1 MPQLDPQQGLLIA
14 LQAEHQ
20 IAHQQEL
27 RPLHDRQPD
36 QVRVANQREFL
47 HLHGSQTIILNNP
60 DLAPMEHRVIVEV
73 ELPEAGVVLAEV
85 VVPEAVAVE
94 EGDNKL

>member
-1 MPQLDPQQGLLIA
+1 MHQHDPQRERQTVP
-14 LQAEHQ
+14 QPEH
-20 IAHQQEL
+20 H
-27 RPLHDRQPD
+27 RLHDRQPD
-36 QVRVANQREFL
+36 QVRVASHPEFL
-47 HLHGSQTIILNNP
+47 QLLVSQTIIQLSKP
-60 DLAPMEHRVIVEV
+60 SQVQMEHPVIVEV